1 MSDKRTSQEA
11 EKASEQLQGRA
22 GGYLFG
28 MSPMY
33 REILYLLPAIMTE
46 RELEEFMGVPVARD
60 SR

>member
-11 EKASEQLQGRA
+11 AKASEQLQGRA
-22 GGYLFG
+22 CGYPFG
-28 MSPMY
+28 MSPMHQ
-33 REILYLLPAIMTE
+33 EIEDLLTTIMTE